1 MRVTFAHGLWGS
13 TDSGK
18 VDWMREQG
26 WEVLP
31 LDMRQHGWDQA
42 AQTRVVLEA
51 IDHHGPFDVLVGS
64 SFGGLATANAAAQR
78 PDLDLKLV
86 LLAPAF
92 GYADLIVADHG
103 EAGLAA
109 WEAAG
114 AKSFHPPGW
123 EAPVS
128 LPWSFVERSRPM
140 SWPVVRHPAAILHG
154 SGDDVVPLA
163 HSQRVVGAHPHVHLE
178 VVDDDHRLG
187 ESYEAMGRLILS
199 LS

>member
-31 LDMRQHGWDQA
+31 LDMRQYGWDQA

-51 IDHHGPFDVLVGS
+51 IDHQGPFDVLVGS

-92 GYADLIVADHG
+92 GYADLILADHG

-114 AKSFHPPGW
+114 TKTFHPPGW

-128 LPWSFVERSRPM
+128 LPWSFVERSRPL
-140 SWPVVRHPAAILHG
+140 SWPAVLHTAAILHG

-163 HSQRVVGAHPHVHLE
+163 NSQRVVAAHPHVHLE

-199 LS
+199 FF

>member
-18 VDWMREQG
+18 VDWMRDQG

-31 LDMRQHGWDQA
+31 LDMRQYGWDQA

-51 IDHHGPFDVLVGS
+51 IDHQGPFDVLVGS

-92 GYADLIVADHG
+92 GYADLILADHG

-114 AKSFHPPGW
+114 TKTFHPPGW

-128 LPWSFVERSRPM
+128 LPWSFVERSRPL
-140 SWPVVRHPAAILHG
+140 SWPAVLHTAAILHG

-163 HSQRVVGAHPHVHLE
+163 NSQRVVAAHPHVHLE

-199 LS
+199 FF